1 MRGLIRDGRVA
12 ACHDLSDGGLAIAL
26 AEMCM
31 ASGRGA
37 SIDAGDGSDHAR
49 LFGEDQ
55 ARYVVAL
62 KAGDVAAVE
71 AEAAAAG
78 VPVRRLGTVE
88 GDRLVVAGRLDLTV
102 EELTIAHET
111 WFPAYMSGEIV
122 EPAAAA

>member
-1 MRGLIRDGRVA
+1 
-12 ACHDLSDGGLAIAL
+12 
-26 AEMCM
+26 
-31 ASGRGA
+31 
-37 SIDAGDGSDHAR
+37 R

-55 ARYVVAL
+55 PRYVVAL